1 MACPVQFCLALLGL
15 SHSAVPCAD
24 AMPRKPED
32 NWVNWIYPYAWILTL
47 HNQLYN
53 ILDVLAESMT
63 VDDLM
68 VTNKHSIVGMYRAR
82 NSLQLLNRIDRILV
96 LRMLRKTSI
105 PSAMKREIDIKEKLL
120 VIIFGKIYILTAF
133 PLILSVA
140 SRVFHD

>member
-1 MACPVQFCLALLGL
+1 MACPVQFCLAFLGL